1 MRVEGSPTFFCNSRN
16 RVADVDVV
24 EAGTMV
30 GPEEDEKMTPN
41 NIQNQN
47 PGPVGTGTTTV
58 PGGDAEPPI
67 DVGSAFR
74 AAYDKRLLEITVVP
88 DAEFVRLGPCIRR
101 SRPSGC
107 SCAGRNGRNRE
118 GLLARHATG
127 PHGAR
132 PPAR

>member
-1 MRVEGSPTFFCNSRN
+1 M
-16 RVADVDVV
+16 ADVDVV
-24 EAGTMV
+24 EAGTVV
-30 GPEEDEKMTPN
+30 GPEADDKMTTN
-41 NIQNQN
+41 KIQIQN
-47 PGPVGTGTTTV
+47 PGPVGIGSTTV
-58 PGGDAEPPI
+58 PEGDAEPLI

-74 AAYDKRLLEITVVP
+74 AAYDKRLLEITAVP

-118 GLLARHATG
+118 GLLARHATV